1 MNSGTGR
8 SPQDNKPAPD
18 SKRAKV
24 FLWVGSATALISLF
38 LGAHQVWILA
48 SNRLLHR
55 QQITSLIASAKLQ
68 EDAHEYSSA
77 WASLE
82 SAAGLASD
90 SRLPKLQEDL
100 AMKWLDDV
108 HLHNGETFSD
118 VIKKI
123 EPALTRGATATTDP
137 VRKADLLAHIG
148 WCSFL
153 RTRDGDFSASP
164 ESLYDQ
170 AVKIDPKNP
179 YANAMWGH
187 WILWQHGAMDKA
199 RARFQAALSSG
210 RERGYV
216 RNLQLSAVFNSHSD
230 EYENEALR
238 VVNEIRKEGG
248 SVDEHSRSSVGNIY
262 EELAHDDSRRS
273 GIIAAYPPAEQIET
287 IRWLNAQSAGDTYKL
302 AMGTYILA
310 VMQEAAGQKEAAK
323 VSYQSVLRS
332 MPTDANEL
340 HRLALQGVSRTK

>member
-1 MNSGTGR
+1 M
-8 SPQDNKPAPD
+8 QDKKPAPD

-68 EDAHEYSSA
+68 EDARAYSTA

-82 SAAGLASD
+82 SAAALAPD

-100 AMKWLDDV
+100 AMKWLEDI
-108 HLHNGETFSD
+108 HLHSGETFSD

-123 EPALTRGATATTDP
+123 EPALTRGATAATDP
-137 VRKADLLAHIG
+137 VRTTDLLAHIG

-153 RTRDGDFSASP
+153 RTRDGDFTANP
-164 ESLYDQ
+164 EALYEQ
-170 AVKIDPKNP
+170 AVRLDPKNP

-199 RARFQAALSSG
+199 RARFQSAVSSG
-210 RERGYV
+210 RERAYV
-216 RNLQLSAVFNSHSD
+216 RNLQLSAMLNSHSD
-230 EYENEALR
+230 EYEDEALR
-238 VVNEIRKEGG
+238 VTNEIRKEGG
-248 SVDEHSRSSVGNIY
+248 NIDEHSSSSLANIY
-262 EELAHDDSRRS
+262 SELTHDDSRRS
-273 GIIAAYPPAEQIET
+273 GIIGAYPPAEQIET
-287 IRWLNAQSAGDTYKL
+287 IRWLNAQSNGDSYKITL
-302 AMGTYILA
+302 GTYTLA
-310 VMQEAAGQKEAAK
+310 VMQEAAGQRDAAK
-323 VSYQSVLRS
+323 NSYQTVLS
-332 MPTDANEL
+332 SATTDANTL
-340 HRLALQGVSRTK
+340 RKLALQGLSRTK